1 MWASGPKKG
10 KGKGQW
16 GKAMYGTCGLRCCCA
31 LCYCCS
37 IVTLLRI
44 RSFFF
49 FSVLGSIPSPLFATD
64 RRIQYPDLPIR
75 LCRLAVGVKEYFDRG
90 KGAREPDHDNAK
102 DRIKERERSQRG
114 DRKRDGVGNTRGWVC
129 TATAT

>member
-1 MWASGPKKG
+1 MGRVV
-10 KGKGQW
+10 
-16 GKAMYGTCGLRCCCA
+16 YGVVARFVTVVQLSLCC
-31 LCYCCS
+31 
-37 IVTLLRI
+37 VFV
-44 RSFFF
+44 RSF